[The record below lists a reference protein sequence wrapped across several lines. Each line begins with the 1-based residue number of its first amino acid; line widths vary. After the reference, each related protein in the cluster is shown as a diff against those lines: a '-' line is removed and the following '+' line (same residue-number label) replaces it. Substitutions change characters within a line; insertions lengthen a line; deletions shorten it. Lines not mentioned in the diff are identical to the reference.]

1 MFSWL
6 LCAVHVRA
14 CVHRVLGA
22 CGGAPEEAS
31 ARRTIRWDV
40 GGGQV
45 AVVVKCQD
53 AWTAFVTSFA
63 NERLGL
69 AAAHDPLWEE
79 LLQTVQPADRW
90 DVEHLTEGPEGGL
103 SGAALLH
110 LLQQQNVLQ
119 HAASWSHVSVD
130 MSCGSIGQVCHSAP
144 RSLPCHAM
152 PPAVA
157 AAVCSASR
165 VQYV

>member
-1 MFSWL
+1 M
-6 LCAVHVRA
+6 
-14 CVHRVLGA
+14 
-22 CGGAPEEAS
+22 
-31 ARRTIRWDV
+31 
-40 GGGQV
+40 
-45 AVVVKCQD
+45 VVKCQD